1 MTRKDKPHTLG
12 RSLLLAGVAVS
23 AVMAAPASA
32 QDATPAPAATPATIT
47 APSIAA
53 TPQPEAAEPAAKE
66 IIVTGSRITS
76 SGFAAP
82 TPTQVLN
89 ATDIAKQA
97 EPNIFTTI
105 AELPSLQ
112 GSTGA
117 TTGTNSTS
125 SGTQGLSSFSLRGLG
140 TIRTLTLLDG
150 QRVVGANVTGVPD
163 ISQLPQL
170 LIKRVDVVTG
180 GASASYGSDAVGGV
194 VNFVTEKH
202 FEGFKANVQGGVTT
216 YGDDG
221 QYLIQAAAGKSFL
234 DGRLH
239 VEVSGEYD
247 HEDGVPAGGFGE
259 DAPGGRHWYTAAT
272 LINRGITNDGS
283 PQYFYGKHAQA
294 YQYTKYGLITAGP
307 LQGTAF
313 DANGKPFNFVYGSNG
328 VPAKNAAGTVTNCA
342 NFCTGGDLSGNVG
355 IGTSLQSRLQRLD
368 GYSRIG
374 FDLDPDN
381 EIYSTVNIS
390 RVRSAN
396 QPNPGMA
403 RSGITL
409 QCANPFVP
417 ASIQA
422 ACAANGISQFQYGVS
437 NAILPN
443 ISVEPTRTQYRFVG
457 GADGKFSLFGSD
469 WHYDAYYENGQN
481 TTDIR
486 VSNMT
491 LVPRYNAA
499 IQAINLDGQI
509 VCSSAVARANG
520 CVPINIIG
528 GAPLTGAQLAYIQP
542 ANGPFQHTRQTEN
555 AASLSF
561 SGEPVTLWAG
571 PLSVAFGG
579 EYRREFYHVSGDAY
593 GNGATGESP
602 YDDDYPADPLL
613 NTSGANWYAG
623 NYHDGRGVF
632 NVKEAFLELNLPLF
646 DSPAIGKANL
656 NVAGRWTDYST
667 SGTVYT
673 WKIGGTWET
682 PLTGVRLRA
691 VTSRDVRAPN
701 LSELFAA
708 PVSINVP
715 NIFNPFNGKT
725 VNVSQNTI
733 GNINLKPEIAR
744 NTEAGIT
751 LTRPNWLPGL
761 SLSFDYYRIKIS
773 GAISSLTAQDQ
784 INYCHAGVAQ
794 LCGSFNLDSPDNT
807 GNYVNIQPFNLAS
820 IFTDG
825 FDIEAGYQWAEP
837 LNLPGRLSIRALATN
852 VRNFISNNGLPGAI
866 PIQQAGVNTGNT
878 PTWKLLGTE
887 SYDTDEFSITFTQRW
902 FSDGVFGTQYVVCSA
917 GNCPTSTN
925 NNPTID
931 YNKMKGALYFDL
943 GASYNITK
951 LFQIYAKVD
960 NLLNH
965 NPAPSPFT
973 NTGIDVNPQLYDVL
987 GRMFRVGI
995 RYNF

>member
-1 MTRKDKPHTLG
+1 MNRFHPASRRRAWLSG
-12 RSLLLAGVAVS
+12 GSALAALMC
-23 AVMAAPASA
+23 AAPAFAQDAAAPASP
-32 QDATPAPAATPATIT
+32 PAPAA
-47 APSIAA
+47 
-53 TPQPEAAEPAAKE
+53 PQE
-66 IIVTGSRITS
+66 IVVTGSRIVS

-82 TPTQVLN
+82 TPTQVLG
-89 ATDIAKQA
+89 AADIAKQA
-97 EPNIFTTI
+97 QPNIFTTI
-105 AELPSLQ
+105 AQLPSLQ

-163 ISQLPQL
+163 ISQFPQL
-170 LIKRVDVVTG
+170 LIQRVDVVTG

-194 VNFVTEKH
+194 VNFVTNKH
-202 FEGFKANVQGGVTT
+202 FEGFKANAQSGVTT

-221 QYLIQAAAGKSFL
+221 QYLFQAAAGKSFL

-247 HEDGVPAGGFGE
+247 HENGVPAGGFGE
-259 DAPGGRHWYTAAT
+259 EAPGGRDWYNTAT
-272 LINRGITNDGS
+272 LVNRGATNDGS
-283 PQYFYGKHAQA
+283 PQYIYTQHAQA

-307 LQGTAF
+307 LQGIAF
-313 DANGKPFNFVYGSNG
+313 DKNGKPFNFVYGSNG
-328 VPAKNAAGTVTNCA
+328 VPAKNAAGTVTGCA

-355 IGTSLQSRLQRLD
+355 IGTSLQSRLQRID
-368 GYSRIG
+368 GYGRIG

-381 EIYSTVNIS
+381 EIYTTVNVA
-390 RVRSAN
+390 RVRTSN

-409 QCANPFVP
+409 QCDNPFVP
-417 ASIQA
+417 DAIQQD
-422 ACAANGISQFQYGVS
+422 CAAAGITQFQYGVS

-443 ISVEPTRTQYRFVG
+443 IQVAPTRTQYRFVG
-457 GADGKFSLFGSD
+457 GADGKFHVLGSD
-469 WHYDAYYENGQN
+469 WHYDAYYEFGENI
-481 TTDIR
+481 TDIR

-499 IQAINLDGQI
+499 IQAIELNGET
-509 VCSSAVARANG
+509 VCANAVARANG

-528 GAPLTGAQLAYIQP
+528 GTPLTAAQLAYIQP
-542 ANGPFQHTRQTEN
+542 ANGPFQHTRQTQN

-561 SGEPVTLWAG
+561 SGEPVQLWAG

-579 EYRREFYHVSGDAY
+579 EYRREFYHVNADAY
-593 GNGATGESP
+593 GNGVSAESP
-602 YDDDYPADPLL
+602 FDTDYPADPVLAS
-613 NTSGANWYAG
+613 SGANWYAG
-623 NYHDGRGVF
+623 NYHNGHGVF

-646 DSPAIGKANL
+646 DSHAIGKANL

-673 WKIGGTWET
+673 WKIGGTWQT
-682 PLTGVRLRA
+682 PLSGVRLRA

-708 PVSINVP
+708 PVSVNVP
-715 NIFNPFNGKT
+715 NIFDPFNGKT

-733 GNINLKPEIAR
+733 GNSSLKPEIAR
-744 NTEAGIT
+744 NTEVGVT
-751 LTRPNWLPGL
+751 LSRPSWLPGF
-761 SLSFDYYRIKIS
+761 SFSFDYYRIKIS
-773 GAISSLTAQDQ
+773 GAISSLSAQDQ

-794 LCGSFNLDSPDNT
+794 LCGSFFLDSPDNT

-825 FDIEAGYQWAEP
+825 FDIEASYQWAQP
-837 LNLPGRLSIRALATN
+837 LGLPGRFTVRALATN
-852 VRNFISNNGLPGAI
+852 VRNFITNTGLPGAI
-866 PIQQAGVNTGNT
+866 PIQQAGVNSGAT
-878 PTWKLLGTE
+878 PKWKLLGTE
-887 SYDTDEFSITFTQRW
+887 SYDTDQFSISLTQRW
-902 FSDGVFGTQYVVCSA
+902 FSNGVFGNQYVVCGA
-917 GNCPTSTN
+917 GDCPTSTN
-925 NNPTID
+925 NNPTIN
-931 YNKMKGALYFDL
+931 YNKMKGAFYFDL

-951 LFQIYAKVD
+951 MWQMYVKVD
-960 NLLNH
+960 NLFNRD
-965 NPAPSPFT
+965 PTASPQT
-973 NTGIDVNPQLYDVL
+973 NTGVDINPQLYDVL
-987 GRMFRVGI
+987 GRMYRVGV

>member
-1 MTRKDKPHTLG
+1 MNRNDNRADGALGKRVKGLSMLSASVGTL
-12 RSLLLAGVAVS
+12 VAV
-23 AVMAAPASA
+23 AFVAPASA
-32 QDATPAPAATPATIT
+32 QDAAAAPSITTAPAPAEAQ
-47 APSIAA
+47 
-53 TPQPEAAEPAAKE
+53 PQQ
-66 IIVTGSRITS
+66 IIVTGSRIVS
-76 SGFAAP
+76 SGFSAP
-82 TPTQVLN
+82 TPTQVLG
-89 ATDIAKQA
+89 AADIAKQA
-97 EPNIFTTI
+97 QPNIFNTI

-163 ISQLPQL
+163 ISQFPQL

-194 VNFVTEKH
+194 INFVTDKH
-202 FEGFKANVQGGVTT
+202 FEGFKANVQSGVTT

-221 QYLIQAAAGKSFL
+221 QYLFQAAAGKSFL

-259 DAPGGRHWYTAAT
+259 DAPGGRDWYSTAT
-272 LINRGITNDGS
+272 LINRGTTNDGS
-283 PQYFYGKHAQA
+283 PQYLYRQHAQA

-307 LQGTAF
+307 LQGIAF
-313 DANGKPFNFVYGSNG
+313 DASGKPFNFVYGSNG

-355 IGTSLQSRLQRLD
+355 IGTSLQSRLQRID
-368 GYSRIG
+368 GYGRVG
-374 FDLDPDN
+374 FDIDPDN
-381 EIYSTVNIS
+381 EIYSTVNIA
-390 RVRSAN
+390 RVRTSN
-396 QPNPGMA
+396 QPNPGMS

-409 QCANPFVP
+409 QCSNPFVP
-417 ASIQA
+417 TAIQQD
-422 ACAANGISQFQYGVS
+422 CAAAGVTSFQYGVS

-443 ISVEPTRTQYRFVG
+443 IEVQPTRTQYRFVG
-457 GADGKFSLFGSD
+457 GADGKFHVLGSD
-469 WHYDAYYENGQN
+469 WHYDAYYEYGQN
-481 TTDIR
+481 TTDIK

-499 IQAINLDGQI
+499 IQAINLNGQI

-528 GAPLTGAQLAYIQP
+528 GNALSSAQLGYIQP
-542 ANGPFQHTRQTEN
+542 LNGPFQHTRQTDN
-555 AASLSF
+555 AASISF
-561 SGEPVTLWAG
+561 SGEPVSLWAG

-579 EYRREFYHVSGDAY
+579 EYRREYYKVNADPY
-593 GNGATGESP
+593 GNGVSAESP
-602 YDDDYPADPLL
+602 FDADYPADPVLSS
-613 NTSGANWYAG
+613 SGANWYAG
-623 NYHDGRGVF
+623 NYHNGHGEFD
-632 NVKEAFLELNLPLF
+632 VKEAFLELNVPLF
-646 DSPAIGKANL
+646 NSPVIGKANL
-656 NVAGRWTDYST
+656 NMAGRWTDYST

-682 PLTGVRLRA
+682 PLSGVRLRA

-708 PVSINVP
+708 PVSVNVP
-715 NIFNPFNGKT
+715 NIFDPFNGKT

-733 GNINLKPEIAR
+733 GNTNLKPEIAR
-744 NTEAGIT
+744 NTEVGLT
-751 LTRPNWLPGL
+751 LTRPSWLPGF
-761 SLSFDYYRIKIS
+761 SFSVDYYRIKIK
-773 GAISSLTAQDQ
+773 GAISTLAAQDQ
-784 INYCHAGVAQ
+784 INYCHAGVTQ
-794 LCGSFNLDSPDNT
+794 LCSSFYLDSPDNT
-807 GNYVNIQPFNLAS
+807 GNFVNIQPFNLAS

-825 FDIEAGYQWAEP
+825 FDIEAGYQWAQP
-837 LNLPGRLSIRALATN
+837 FKLPGRLSIRALATN

-866 PIQQAGVNTGNT
+866 PIQQAGVNTGAT

-887 SYDTDEFSITFTQRW
+887 SYDTDKFSITLTQRW
-902 FSDGVFGTQYVVCSA
+902 FSDGVFGNQYVVCSA
-917 GNCPTSTN
+917 GNCPVSTN

-931 YNKMKGALYFDL
+931 YNKMKGAFYFDI
-943 GASYNITK
+943 GASYNVTK
-951 LFQIYAKVD
+951 LWQFYVKVD
-960 NLLNH
+960 NLFNR
-965 NPAPSPFT
+965 NPTPSPQT
-973 NTGIDVNPQLYDVL
+973 NTGVDINPQLYDVL
-987 GRMFRVGI
+987 GRMYRVGL

>member
-1 MTRKDKPHTLG
+1 MRKDNSLTMA
-12 RSLLLAGVAVS
+12 RSMLLAGVAAAAMLAAPVL
-23 AVMAAPASA
+23 AQDAAPASA
-32 QDATPAPAATPATIT
+32 AAPAATPDA
-47 APSIAA
+47 S
-53 TPQPEAAEPAAKE
+53 PAAAQPPQTADAAPKE
-66 IIVTGSRITS
+66 IVVTGSRIVS
-76 SGFAAP
+76 SGFSAP
-82 TPTQVLN
+82 TPTQVLSS
-89 ATDIAKQA
+89 ADIAKQA

-112 GSTGA
+112 GSTGV

-163 ISQLPQL
+163 ISQFPQL

-194 VNFVTEKH
+194 VNFITDKH
-202 FEGFKANVQGGVTT
+202 FEGFKANVQNGVTT
-216 YGDDG
+216 YGDNG
-221 QYLIQAAAGKSFL
+221 QYLFQAAAGKSFL
-234 DGRLH
+234 DNRLH

-259 DAPGGRHWYTAAT
+259 DAPGGRNWYTTAT
-272 LINRGITNDGS
+272 LINRGVTNDGS
-283 PQYFYGKHAQA
+283 PQYIYGQHAQA

-342 NFCTGGDLSGNVG
+342 NFCQGGDLSGNVG
-355 IGTSLQSRLQRLD
+355 IGTSLQSRLQRID
-368 GYSRIG
+368 GYGRIG

-390 RVRSAN
+390 RVRTEN

-417 ASIQA
+417 TSIQA
-422 ACAANGISQFQYGVS
+422 ACAANNITQFQYGVS

-457 GADGKFSLFGSD
+457 GADGKFNVLGSD
-469 WHYDAYYENGQN
+469 WHYDAYYEYGQN

-491 LVPRYNAA
+491 LVPHYNAA
-499 IQAINLDGQI
+499 IQAINLNGQI

-520 CVPINIIG
+520 CIPIDIIG
-528 GAPLTGAQLAYIQP
+528 GAPLSAAQLGYIQP

-561 SGEPVTLWAG
+561 SGEPVNLWAG

-579 EYRREFYHVSGDAY
+579 EYRREAYHVNGDAY
-593 GNGATGESP
+593 GNGVTDESP
-602 YDDDYPADPLL
+602 YDTDYPADPLL
-613 NTSGANWYAG
+613 NTTGANWYAG
-623 NYHDGRGVF
+623 NYHDGRGKF
-632 NVKEAFLELNLPLF
+632 DVKEAFLEVNLPLF
-646 DSPAIGKANL
+646 DSRAIGKANL

-673 WKIGGTWET
+673 WKVGGTWDT
-682 PLTGVRLRA
+682 PLSGVRLRA

-715 NIFNPFNGKT
+715 NIFDPFNGKT

-744 NTEAGIT
+744 NTEVGLT
-751 LTRPNWLPGL
+751 LTRPSWLPGF
-761 SLSFDYYRIKIS
+761 SFSVDYYRIKIS
-773 GAISSLTAQDQ
+773 GAIASLAAQDQ
-784 INYCHAGVAQ
+784 INYCHAGVTQ

-825 FDIEAGYQWAEP
+825 FDIEAGYQWSQP
-837 LNLPGRLSIRALATN
+837 FKLPGRFSIRALATN

-878 PTWKLLGTE
+878 PSWKLLGTE
-887 SYDTDEFSITFTQRW
+887 SYDTDKFSVTLTQRW
-902 FSDGVFGTQYVVCSA
+902 FSDGVFGTQYVVC
-917 GNCPTSTN
+917 GTGTCPTSTN

-931 YNKMKGALYFDL
+931 YNKMKGAFYFDV
-943 GASYNITK
+943 GGSYNVTK
-951 LFQIYAKVD
+951 LWQIYAKVD
-960 NLLNH
+960 NLFNKS
-965 NPAPSPFT
+965 PAPSPFT

-987 GRMFRVGI
+987 GRMYRVGL